1 MLIITIYN
9 FLIYYIIM
17 KINEKFI
24 DDIFNYKIKLKNKAD
39 KIKLSLYTDII
50 PMYNIYDQKIYQI
63 KKEDTFNYLTKLHYR
78 FINNEVKKWII
89 TKYEKYS
96 NKLTNLKGEE
106 KEINEIYI
114 KKLYDMIKL
123 IDNYDIDTLIDTS
136 YKILYKYSKFG
147 LEISI
152 CKKNSFNPYIRYLK
166 PYYTKSEIVKLGQ
179 NMGLIK
185 NVKPEDLI
193 DEIKHYNI
201 CKKISN
207 DDFSFDEIKNN
218 TINIINN
225 KSQSDICFYSFI
237 GATLLNRFLRN
248 QNIYTINTFFYN
260 RLINIINTV
269 KISKPLEKEYKIY
282 RFLSDDSF
290 LQNLKIGDFFY
301 DFGFIST
308 TRDPFYSPGLKGI
321 FGLILVKINL
331 KKNINGM
338 GLLMEHFSLFPLE
351 EEFLLPPNSKLK
363 LVSKDNNFKY
373 YHTNSN
379 FENLINKKY
388 EFDLIDNNYDW
399 VKNIKPV
406 DENIP
411 EFTNFTLQ
419 PKNKLYLFQQ
429 FKNMTNKD
437 NQIYF
442 NGLLFTL
449 FYFDSTGAYSK
460 YYYNKIEK
468 GLSLIHFD
476 KNGYPLMFIEM
487 GKELV
492 FNHIN
497 QYYFYDSKE
506 EINEKEL
513 IDLLMKLG
521 KIFNYKK
528 AIVYHTYSNYKDFK
542 DNYYT
547 SDESFLYINHYNKT
561 LYEYLKN
568 NKKPFTF
575 EPFYKSSLNDIDII
589 LNKYSLKNKIID
601 AIENNFIEY
610 NTLINQYQEINK
622 NYDIFNIYEKL
633 ISSGEIDIIVDL
645 EYSDEYKKDENL
657 ELIYRQTTRRGIE

>member
-24 DDIFNYKIKLKNKAD
+24 DNIFNYKIKLKNKAD

-50 PMYNIYDQKIYQI
+50 PMYDIYNQKIYQI
-63 KKEDTFNYLTKLHYR
+63 KKEDTYNYLTKLHYR
-78 FINNEVKKWII
+78 FINDEVKEWII
-89 TKYEKYS
+89 TKYKKYS
-96 NKLTNLKGEE
+96 NKLINLKGEE
-106 KEINEIYI
+106 KEIIEIYI
-114 KKLYDMIKL
+114 NKLYNMIKL
-123 IDNYDIDTLIDTS
+123 IDNYDINTLIDTS
-136 YKILYKYSKFG
+136 YKVLYKYSKFG

-152 CKKNSFNPYIRYLK
+152 CKKNSFSPYIRYLK
-166 PYYTKSEIVKLGQ
+166 PYYTKPEIVKLGQ

-193 DEIKHYNI
+193 EKYYNI

-207 DDFSFDEIKNN
+207 NDFSFDEIKNN
-218 TINIINN
+218 TSDIINN
-225 KSQSDICFYSFI
+225 KTQSDICFYSFI

-290 LQNLKIGDFFY
+290 LQNLKIGDFFS
-301 DFGFIST
+301 DVAFVST

-331 KKNINGM
+331 KKNISGM

-379 FENLINKKY
+379 FENLINRKY

-419 PKNKLYLFQQ
+419 PKNKLYLFQE
-429 FKNMTNKD
+429 FKKMTNKD

-442 NGLLFTL
+442 NGILFTL
-449 FYFDSTGAYSK
+449 FFFDSTGAYSK

-476 KNGYPLMFIEM
+476 KNGYPLMFIEL

-506 EINEKEL
+506 EINEKQLIEL
-513 IDLLMKLG
+513 LIKLG

-542 DNYYT
+542 DNYYA
-547 SDESFLYINHYNKT
+547 SEESFLYINHYNKT
-561 LYEYLKN
+561 LYEYLKTG
-568 NKKPFTF
+568 KKPFSS

-589 LNKYSLKNKIID
+589 INKYSLKNKIID
-601 AIENNFIEY
+601 TIEHNFYEY
-610 NTLINQYQEINK
+610 NTLINQYEEFNKK
-622 NYDIFNIYEKL
+622 NYDIFNINEKL

-645 EYSDEYKKDENL
+645 EYDNEDNKDENL
-657 ELIYRQTTRRGIE
+657 ELIYRQTTRRGID

>member
-1 MLIITIYN
+1 
-9 FLIYYIIM
+9 M
-17 KINEKFI
+17 KIDEKFI
-24 DDIFNYKIKLKNKAD
+24 DNIFNYKIKLKNKAD

-50 PMYNIYDQKIYQI
+50 PMYDIYNQQIYQI
-63 KKEDTFNYLTKLHYR
+63 KKEDTYNYLTKLHYR
-78 FINNEVKKWII
+78 FINDEVKEWII
-89 TKYEKYS
+89 TKYKKYS
-96 NKLTNLKGEE
+96 NKLISLKGEE
-106 KEINEIYI
+106 KEIIEIYI
-114 KKLYDMIKL
+114 NKLNNMIKL
-123 IDNYDIDTLIDTS
+123 IDNYDINTLIDTS
-136 YKILYKYSKFG
+136 YKVLYKYSKFG

-166 PYYTKSEIVKLGQ
+166 PYYTKPEIVKLGQ

-193 DEIKHYNI
+193 EKYYNI

-207 DDFSFDEIKNN
+207 NDFSFDEIKNN
-218 TINIINN
+218 TIDIINN
-225 KSQSDICFYSFI
+225 KTQSDICFYSFI

-269 KISKPLEKEYKIY
+269 KISKPLEKDYKIY

-290 LQNLKIGDFFY
+290 LQNLKIGDFFS
-301 DFGFIST
+301 DVAFVST

-331 KKNINGM
+331 KKNISGM

-379 FENLINKKY
+379 FENLINRKY

-411 EFTNFTLQ
+411 EFTNFTSQL
-419 PKNKLYLFQQ
+419 KNKLYLFQE
-429 FKNMTNKD
+429 FKKMTNKD

-442 NGLLFTL
+442 NGILFTL
-449 FYFDSTGAYSK
+449 FFFDSTGAYSK

-476 KNGYPLMFIEM
+476 KNGYPLMFIEL

-506 EINEKEL
+506 EINEKQLIEL
-513 IDLLMKLG
+513 LIKLG

-528 AIVYHTYSNYKDFK
+528 AIVYHSYSNYKDFK

-547 SDESFLYINHYNKT
+547 SHESFLYINHYNKT
-561 LYEYLKN
+561 LYEYLKTG
-568 NKKPFTF
+568 KKPFSS

-589 LNKYSLKNKIID
+589 INKYSLKKKIID
-601 AIENNFIEY
+601 TIEHNFDEY
-610 NTLINQYQEINK
+610 NKK
-622 NYDIFNIYEKL
+622 NYDIFNINEKL
-633 ISSGEIDIIVDL
+633 ISSGEIDVIVDL
-645 EYSDEYKKDENL
+645 EYDNEDNKDENL